1 MDKDDL
7 IASLTAELA
16 ELRIHVAQIERA
28 VVGGPTP
35 EEIGSRAR
43 GVAAEYERSAREAA
57 ASTFKKGDRIRIK
70 KHFKKPANWSNA
82 IEWNQDKAQLATVT
96 RITKAQVWFISDQ
109 GIETWRAIKNIEKTD
124 NIEE

>member
-16 ELRIHVAQIERA
+16 ELRIRVTQIERA
-28 VVGGPTP
+28 VGGPTP

-43 GVAAEYERSAREAA
+43 RVAAEYESSARKAV

-109 GIETWRAIKNIEKTD
+109 GIETW
-124 NIEE
+124 